1 MTKHPVKVM
10 DTGSFLPTTLEEM
23 HALSIDQLDVIVI
36 TGDAYVDHPAFGAA
50 MVGRYVQSLGLT
62 VGIIAMP
69 DVKDPRAFT
78 KLDAPRYFFAVTAGN
93 VDSMLSLFTAQKKI
107 RSDDPYVPGGMAGVR
122 PQRATIAYCN
132 AIRRVFKDVP
142 IVIGG
147 VEASLRKTVHY
158 DYWSDTLR
166 QPIILDA
173 KADLLIYGMAEKP
186 LEMIARELKS
196 GKKINDLGDIPGTV
210 IPLGKRKREAI
221 QDIGSEIVR
230 LPSFEETKQSK
241 SAFSEM
247 TKVFYEN
254 LSSIMVQES
263 GTLAIKINPPPP
275 ALTQKEFD
283 KAYGLPFAYKPHP
296 VYKEQIPAFEQ
307 IKDSVTIVRGCLGGC
322 NFCGLGVHQGKT
334 IQSRSPESIDI
345 EITRRSAQEHWK
357 GIVSDLGGPT
367 ANMYGLYCKRGATH
381 KECKRRSCLAP
392 RPCEFL
398 FTAQSDFAQLLRRVA
413 SMKKVK
419 HLSVNSG
426 VRMDLAL
433 LWPEIIEVL
442 AKYAVGGLLS
452 VAPEHISPKVLR
464 LMNKPEKTG
473 WEEFDELFNKASK
486 SAGKQQYLSPYLI
499 AGHPGSSDVDAQK
512 LADYLKQKRLRVR
525 QVQEFIPFPMTISAS
540 MYYTGEDPFTK
551 EKVEVSY
558 KLSDKRREKDAI
570 MWWEKKTN
578 YAK

>member
-1 MTKHPVKVM
+1 MIKHPAKQI
-10 DTGSFLPTTLEEM
+10 GAGLFLPTTLGEM
-23 HALSIDQLDVIVI
+23 HALSIDQLDAIIV
-36 TGDAYVDHPAFGAA
+36 TGDAYIDHPAFGAA
-50 MVGRYVQSLGLT
+50 IVGRFLQSLGLT

-69 DVKDPRAFT
+69 DVNDPRGFT

-93 VDSMLSLFTAQKKI
+93 VDSMLSLFTAQKKT
-107 RSDDPYVPGGMAGVR
+107 RSDDPYVPGGLSGKR

-147 VEASLRKTVHY
+147 IEASLRRTVHY

-173 KADLLIYGMAEKP
+173 KADMLIYGMAEKP
-186 LEMIARELKS
+186 LEMVVRELKS
-196 GKKINDLGDIPGTV
+196 GKKINELTDIPGTA
-210 IPLGKRKREAI
+210 IPLGKRQVDAI
-221 QDIGSEIVR
+221 KNNAVAIVR
-230 LPSFEETKQSK
+230 LPSFEETKLSK
-241 SAFSEM
+241 RAFSEM
-247 TKVFYEN
+247 TRIFYEN
-254 LSSIMVQES
+254 LSMTMVQES
-263 GTLAIKINPPPP
+263 GTCGVKINPPAP

-283 KAYGLPFAYKPHP
+283 RIYELPFAYKPHP
-296 VYKEQIPAFEQ
+296 SYKKQIPAFEQ
-307 IKDSVTIVRGCLGGC
+307 IKDSVTIVRGCFGGC

-334 IQSRSPESIDI
+334 IQSRSSESIDN
-345 EITRRSAQEHWK
+345 EIARRSDENNWK
-357 GIVSDLGGPT
+357 GIVSDLVGPT
-367 ANMYGLYCKRGATH
+367 ANMYGLYCKRGASH
-381 KECKRRSCLAP
+381 KECKRLSCLAP

-398 FTAQSDFAQLLRRVA
+398 LTAQSDFAQLLRRVA

-442 AKYAVGGLLS
+442 ARHAVGGLLS
-452 VAPEHISPKVLR
+452 VAPEHISPRVLK

-473 WEEFDELFNKASK
+473 WEEFDELFNEASK
-486 SAGKQQYLSPYLI
+486 RAGKQQYLSPYLI
-499 AGHPGSSDVDAQK
+499 AGHPGSGDVDAQK
-512 LADYLKQKRLRVR
+512 LADYLKRKRQRVR
-525 QVQEFIPFPMTISAS
+525 QVQEFIPFPMTVSAS

-570 MWWEKKTN
+570 MWWEKK
-578 YAK
+578 

>member
-1 MTKHPVKVM
+1 VLGP
-10 DTGSFLPTTLEEM
+10 GAFLPTTKRDLEDRG
-23 HALSIDQLDVIVI
+23 IDQLDIIIV

-50 MVGRYVQSLGLT
+50 LVGRHLQSLGLT

-107 RSDDPYVPGGMAGVR
+107 RSDDPYVPGGLAGVR

-147 VEASLRKTVHY
+147 VEASLRRIVHY
-158 DYWSDTLR
+158 DYWSDVIR

-173 KADLLIYGMAEKP
+173 KADMLIYGMAEKP

-196 GKKINDLGDIPGTV
+196 GKKIDDLGDIPGTV
-210 IPLGKRKREAI
+210 IPLGKRRREEAMAH
-221 QDIGSEIVR
+221 DPGIVR
-230 LPSFEETKQSK
+230 LPSFEETKLSK
-241 SAFSEM
+241 SVFSEM

-254 LSSIMVQES
+254 LSSAMIQES
-263 GTLAIKINPPPP
+263 GTLAIKINPPAP

-283 KAYGLPFAYKPHP
+283 RVYSLPFTYQPHP
-296 VYKEQIPAFEQ
+296 LYKEQIPAFEQ
-307 IKDSVTIVRGCLGGC
+307 IKDSITVVRGCLGGC

-334 IQSRSPESIDI
+334 IQSRSPESIER
-345 EITRRSAQEHWK
+345 EITRRCADPRWK

-367 ANMYGLYCKRGATH
+367 ANMYGLYCKRGASH

-398 FTAQSDFAQLLRRVA
+398 FTSQSDFAELVRKVA

-419 HLSVNSG
+419 HVSINSG

-442 AKYAVGGLLS
+442 AKHAVGGLLS
-452 VAPEHISPKVLR
+452 VAPEHISPKVLK
-464 LMNKPEKTG
+464 LMNKPEKTD
-473 WEEFDELFNKASK
+473 WEEFEELFTLASK
-486 SAGKQQYLSPYLI
+486 RAGKQQFLSPYLI
-499 AGHPGSSDVDAQK
+499 AGHPGSSETDAQK
-512 LADYLKQKRLRVR
+512 LADYLKQKHLRVR
-525 QVQEFIPFPMTISAS
+525 QVQEFIPFPMTVSAS
-540 MYYTGEDPFTK
+540 IYYTGEDPFTK
-551 EKVEVSY
+551 EKVQVSY
-558 KLSDKRREKDAI
+558 KLSDKRREKETI
-570 MWWEKKTN
+570 MWWENK
-578 YAK
+578 

>member
-1 MTKHPVKVM
+1 MIKHPAKQI
-10 DTGSFLPTTLEEM
+10 GAGLFLPTTLGEM
-23 HALSIDQLDVIVI
+23 HALSIDQLDAIIV
-36 TGDAYVDHPAFGAA
+36 TGDAYIDHPAFGAA
-50 MVGRYVQSLGLT
+50 IVGRFLQSLGLT

-69 DVKDPRAFT
+69 DVNDPRGFT

-93 VDSMLSLFTAQKKI
+93 VDSMLSLFTAQKKT
-107 RSDDPYVPGGMAGVR
+107 RSDDPYVPGGLSGKR

-147 VEASLRKTVHY
+147 IEASLRRTVHY

-166 QPIILDA
+166 QPIILDS
-173 KADLLIYGMAEKP
+173 KADMLIYGMAEKP
-186 LEMIARELKS
+186 LEMVVRELTS
-196 GKKINDLGDIPGTV
+196 GKKINELTDIPGTV
-210 IPLGKRKREAI
+210 IPLGKRQVDAI
-221 QDIGSEIVR
+221 KNNAGAIVR
-230 LPSFEETKQSK
+230 LPSFEETKLSK
-241 SAFSEM
+241 RAFSEM
-247 TKVFYEN
+247 TRIFYEN
-254 LSSIMVQES
+254 LSMTMVQDS
-263 GTLAIKINPPPP
+263 GTCGVKINPPAP

-283 KAYGLPFAYKPHP
+283 RIYELPFAYKPHP
-296 VYKEQIPAFEQ
+296 SYKKQIPAFEQ
-307 IKDSVTIVRGCLGGC
+307 IKDSVTIVRGCFGGC

-334 IQSRSPESIDI
+334 IQSRSSESIDN
-345 EITRRSAQEHWK
+345 EIARRSDENNWK

-367 ANMYGLYCKRGATH
+367 ANMYGLYCKRGASH
-381 KECKRRSCLAP
+381 KECKRLSCLAP

-398 FTAQSDFAQLLRRVA
+398 LTAQSDFAQLLRRVA

-442 AKYAVGGLLS
+442 ARHAVGGLLS
-452 VAPEHISPKVLR
+452 VAPEHISPRVLK

-473 WEEFDELFNKASK
+473 WEEFDELFNEASK
-486 SAGKQQYLSPYLI
+486 RAGKQQYLSPYLI
-499 AGHPGSSDVDAQK
+499 AGHPGSGDVDAQK
-512 LADYLKQKRLRVR
+512 LADYLKRKRQRVR
-525 QVQEFIPFPMTISAS
+525 QVQEFIPFPMTVSAS

-570 MWWEKKTN
+570 MWWEKK
-578 YAK
+578 